1 MNDEA
6 QKFNVLKLII
16 QGKFIRINFDASG
29 YIAGANI
36 GKKWT
41 FLWLGSFLRP
51 LYSHLFF
58 RDLLIGKSSN
68 YQTGRGREIL
78 SHFLPTPDGSD
89 QGVQMWVLWFYFPKL
104 KQLQWLMQAWS
115 FVMGHLWD
123 LNCHSVRCERWGE
136 GNVDPFL
143 PSHYWNPPTLIFIST
158 GKCCAPPTGLVM
170 ILGHRDTSQIMCTL
184 VSGLGGKITIYK
196 PKLLFLLLWT
206 WAV

>member
-123 LNCHSVRCERWGE
+123 LNCHSVRCGGGRAMWIH
-136 GNVDPFL
+136 F
-143 PSHYWNPPTLIFIST
+143 
-158 GKCCAPPTGLVM
+158 CLV
-170 ILGHRDTSQIMCTL
+170 
-184 VSGLGGKITIYK
+184 TIGIH
-196 PKLLFLLLWT
+196 LLLSSSPLAS
-206 WAV
+206 AVRRLQVL